1 MNELS
6 IKRIHR
12 IYSILLSIVLII
24 AGLCLMFSCIDIYK
38 SGKQTFSRE
47 AVANAFSKIS
57 IPIYICIFL
66 TILGFLLD
74 LFLPN
79 VIGKGKVNLS
89 KDMLLKNIQNKKDL
103 SQCEIDIVSAVTI
116 ERKKRRL
123 HSALRMVVIFISG
136 VVFLAYALDSDHFH
150 QTDINGS
157 MIKAMLVLIPCLF
170 ISFAYSLFT
179 VIINEKSMFNEIE
192 LLKKLPTKERLEA
205 DELAYSNDKKITVI
219 RFLILIFGIGI
230 LVYGFYAGGTRDV
243 LTKAVNICTECIGL
257 G

>member
-1 MNELS
+1 M
-6 IKRIHR
+6 
-12 IYSILLSIVLII
+12 V
-24 AGLCLMFSCIDIYK
+24 SCIDIYK
-38 SGKQTFSRE
+38 SGEHPFSRT
-47 AVANAFSKIS
+47 AVANAFNKIS
-57 IPIYICIFL
+57 IPIYICISM

-79 VIGKGKVNLS
+79 VIGKGKLNIS
-89 KDMLLKNIQNKKDL
+89 KDMLLNNIQSKKDL
-103 SQCEIDIVSAVTI
+103 SQCDVDIVCSVLI

-123 HSALRMVVIFISG
+123 HSTLRMVVIIISS
-136 VVFLAYALDSDHFH
+136 VIFLAYALDPDHFH

-157 MIKAMLVLIPCLF
+157 MLKAMLVLIPCLLV
-170 ISFAYSLFT
+170 SFAYSLFT

-192 LLKKLPTKERLEA
+192 LLKKLPTKERSEA
-205 DELAYSNDKKITVI
+205 DELAYSNDKKITAI